1 MWPKSFAA
9 FLWGL
14 LLAINLIL
22 IVFRILPAAVDVKL
36 FVGLMPGFCVWVGVM
51 AFCYSRN
58 SAKAASV
65 VCVKWFVASSF
76 INALLFFSQT

>member
-1 MWPKSFAA
+1 MWPKSIAA

-14 LLAINLIL
+14 LLAISLML

-36 FVGLMPGFCVWVGVM
+36 FFGLMLGFCVWVGVM
-51 AFCYSRN
+51 TFCYSRN

-65 VCVKWFVASSF
+65 VCAKWLVASSL
-76 INALLFFSQT
+76 INMLLFYSQN

>member
-1 MWPKSFAA
+1 MWPKSVAA

-14 LLAINLIL
+14 VLAISLML

-36 FVGLMPGFCVWVGVM
+36 FVGLMLGFCVWGGM
-51 AFCYSRN
+51 MTFCYSRN

-65 VCVKWFVASSF
+65 VCVKWLMASSL

>member
-1 MWPKSFAA
+1 MWPKSFSA

-14 LLAINLIL
+14 LLAISLML
-22 IVFRILPAAVDVKL
+22 MVFRILPVDVDVKL
-36 FVGLMPGFCVWVGVM
+36 FVGLMLGFCVWVMVM

-58 SAKAASV
+58 SAKAASL
-65 VCVKWFVASSF
+65 VCVKWLVASSL

>member
-1 MWPKSFAA
+1 MWPKSVAA

-14 LLAINLIL
+14 LLAISLIT
-22 IVFRILPAAVDVKL
+22 IEFRVLPVDVDAKL
-36 FVGLMPGFCVWVGVM
+36 FIGLMLGFCVWVGVM

-65 VCVKWFVASSF
+65 VCAKWLVVSSLV
-76 INALLFFSQT
+76 NALLFLSQT

>member
-1 MWPKSFAA
+1 MWPKSFSA

-14 LLAINLIL
+14 LLAISLML
-22 IVFRILPAAVDVKL
+22 MVFRILPVDVDVKL
-36 FVGLMPGFCVWVGVM
+36 FVGLMLGFCVWVMVM

-58 SAKAASV
+58 SAKAASL
-65 VCVKWFVASSF
+65 VCAKWFVASSL

>member
-1 MWPKSFAA
+1 MWPKSVAA

-14 LLAINLIL
+14 VLAISLML
-22 IVFRILPAAVDVKL
+22 IVFRILPAYVDVKL
-36 FVGLMPGFCVWVGVM
+36 FVGLMLCFCVWVGM
-51 AFCYSRN
+51 MTFCYSRN

-65 VCVKWFVASSF
+65 VCVKWLMASSL

>member
-1 MWPKSFAA
+1 MWPKSVAA

-14 LLAINLIL
+14 VLAISLML

-36 FVGLMPGFCVWVGVM
+36 FVGLMLGFCMWVGVM
-51 AFCYSRN
+51 TFCYSRN

-65 VCVKWFVASSF
+65 VCVKWLMASSLV
-76 INALLFFSQT
+76 NALLFFSQT